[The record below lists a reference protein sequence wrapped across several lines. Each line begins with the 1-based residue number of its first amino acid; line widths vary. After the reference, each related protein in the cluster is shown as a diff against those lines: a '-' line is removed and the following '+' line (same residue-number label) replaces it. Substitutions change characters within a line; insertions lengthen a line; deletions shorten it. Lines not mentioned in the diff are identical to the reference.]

1 MDDDTVVSN
10 LFNVVTIENNDA
22 VKIVGGA
29 TLINGN
35 IQTVSADVARVIV
48 ESVDGHD
55 VPQITQ
61 MDVDVD
67 VVGGNINI
75 GQTEACSMMTNC
87 FPLLQM
93 E

>member
-1 MDDDTVVSN
+1 M
-10 LFNVVTIENNDA
+10 TIKNNDA

-29 TLINGN
+29 ILINGN

-75 GQTEACSMMTNC
+75 GQTEACKQYDDQLFSFITNGIILMHC
-87 FPLLQM
+87 FL
-93 E
+93 